1 MRFRAVATAVAV
13 WCASGAAM
21 ASGYSEVWNPPEA
34 AAHAKHGAAKARSVS
49 GSKAPAKI
57 AAKHV
62 ASAGAAKSKTG
73 AGVKHVATDGANKAS
88 GLASGKAKAKSSGVA
103 DAAKR
108 PAQVVQTKS
117 GQAKAI
123 HADIAQGQSAHGGVV
138 KVAGT
143 AKGAAARPAPAD
155 HKTPALAANTSA
167 DQLDAVANPATA
179 RSGSLPP
186 ILH

>member
-1 MRFRAVATAVAV
+1 MRFRAVATAVAA

-21 ASGYSEVWNPPEA
+21 ASGYTEVWNPPEA
-34 AAHAKHGAAKARSVS
+34 AAHGKHRAAKGR
-49 GSKAPAKI
+49 AKS

-73 AGVKHVATDGANKAS
+73 VKHVASAGANKAS
-88 GLASGKAKAKSSGVA
+88 GLASGKAKPKSAGVA

-117 GQAKAI
+117 VHAKAI
-123 HADIAQGQSAHGGVV
+123 HAKAIHANIAQGQSAHGGVV

-143 AKGAAARPAPAD
+143 AKGSVARPAPAD

>member
-1 MRFRAVATAVAV
+1 
-13 WCASGAAM
+13 M

-34 AAHAKHGAAKARSVS
+34 AAHGKHGAAKGR
-49 GSKAPAKI
+49 AKS

-62 ASAGAAKSKTG
+62 ASAGAAKSKTD
-73 AGVKHVATDGANKAS
+73 VKHVASAGANKAS
-88 GLASGKAKAKSSGVA
+88 GLASGEAKPNAGVA

-108 PAQVVQTKS
+108 PAQVVQTKAIH
-117 GQAKAI
+117 AKAI
-123 HADIAQGQSAHGGVV
+123 HANIAQGQSAHGGVV

>member
-34 AAHAKHGAAKARSVS
+34 AAHGKHGAAKGR
-49 GSKAPAKI
+49 AKS

-73 AGVKHVATDGANKAS
+73 VKHVASAGANKAS
-88 GLASGKAKAKSSGVA
+88 GLASGRAKPKSAGVA

-117 GQAKAI
+117 DHAKAI
-123 HADIAQGQSAHGGVV
+123 HANIAQGQSAHGGVV

>member
-34 AAHAKHGAAKARSVS
+34 APHAKHGAAKAQ
-49 GSKAPAKI
+49 AKT

-73 AGVKHVATDGANKAS
+73 VKHVASAGANKAS
-88 GLASGKAKAKSSGVA
+88 GLASGKAKPKSAGVVA

-117 GQAKAI
+117 GHAKAI
-123 HADIAQGQSAHGGVV
+123 HVNIAQGQSAHGGVV

-167 DQLDAVANPATA
+167 DRLDSAANPATA

>member
-34 AAHAKHGAAKARSVS
+34 AAHGKHGAAKAR
-49 GSKAPAKI
+49 AKS

-62 ASAGAAKSKTG
+62 ASAGAAKSKTD
-73 AGVKHVATDGANKAS
+73 VKHVASAGANKAS
-88 GLASGKAKAKSSGVA
+88 GLASGKAKPKSAGVA

-117 GQAKAI
+117 VHAKSVHAKAI
-123 HADIAQGQSAHGGVV
+123 HANIAQGQSAHGGVV

>member
-34 AAHAKHGAAKARSVS
+34 AAHGKHGAAKGR
-49 GSKAPAKI
+49 AKS

-62 ASAGAAKSKTG
+62 ASAGAAKSKTD
-73 AGVKHVATDGANKAS
+73 VKHVASAGANKAS
-88 GLASGKAKAKSSGVA
+88 GLASGKAKPKSAGVA

-117 GQAKAI
+117 DHAKAI
-123 HADIAQGQSAHGGVV
+123 HANIAQGKNAQGGVV
-138 KVAGT
+138 KIAGT
-143 AKGAAARPAPAD
+143 AKGSVARPAPAD

-167 DQLDAVANPATA
+167 DQLDAAANPATA

>member
-21 ASGYSEVWNPPEA
+21 ASGYTEVWNPPEA
-34 AAHAKHGAAKARSVS
+34 AAHGKHGAAKGR
-49 GSKAPAKI
+49 AKS

-62 ASAGAAKSKTG
+62 ASAGAAKSKTD
-73 AGVKHVATDGANKAS
+73 VKHVASAGANKAS
-88 GLASGKAKAKSSGVA
+88 GLASGRAKPKSAGVA

-117 GQAKAI
+117 DHAKAI
-123 HADIAQGQSAHGGVV
+123 HAKAIHANIAQGQSAHGGVV

>member
-34 AAHAKHGAAKARSVS
+34 APHAKHGAAKAQ
-49 GSKAPAKI
+49 AKT

-73 AGVKHVATDGANKAS
+73 VKHAASAGASKAS
-88 GLASGKAKAKSSGVA
+88 ELASGKAKPKSAGVA

-117 GQAKAI
+117 GHAKAI
-123 HADIAQGQSAHGGVV
+123 PANIAQGQSAHGGVV
-138 KVAGT
+138 KVAGA

-155 HKTPALAANTSA
+155 HKTPALAANTAA
-167 DQLDAVANPATA
+167 DQLGAAANPATA